1 MGVIFLLRPPT
12 RPPSILTEFSE
23 NTTRTFWP
31 FELSLCWWEAILF
44 VVPSPQENKA
54 TASKIERIQ
63 LNVLYVIVHC
73 SFCCTLLVRSVCVC
87 VCLFS
92 VFCDCCQL
100 GFYFPIWRSLLIFFI
115 WSIMETFHSL
125 WGGASC
131 PHTVITTLLR
141 ISPGP
146 LSCDTKV
153 PYHLRKKKNNATSTG
168 WHWSL

>member
-44 VVPSPQENKA
+44 VVLSPQENKA

-87 VCLFS
+87 VFIQCILWLLPVGFLFS
-92 VFCDCCQL
+92 HLAISVD
-100 GFYFPIWRSLLIFFI
+100 FFI

>member
-44 VVPSPQENKA
+44 VVLSPQENKA

-87 VCLFS
+87 VYSVYSVIVASWVFIFPFGDLCWFFYLEYNGDIPFS
-92 VFCDCCQL
+92 MRR
-100 GFYFPIWRSLLIFFI
+100 GFLATYSHNNTAANITGAII
-115 WSIMETFHSL
+115 L
-125 WGGASC
+125 WYQS
-131 PHTVITTLLR
+131 TL
-141 ISPGP
+141 SFE
-146 LSCDTKV
+146 
-153 PYHLRKKKNNATSTG
+153 KKKNNATSTG